1 MTSSSLTPRLYGLD
15 TLRAL
20 AIVLVFANH
29 YELFVAPGVFGFWGQ
44 IGWTGVDLFFALS
57 GYLIGN
63 QIFAAL
69 RSRQGFSLPHFYARR
84 FLRTLPN
91 FYFVLALYYLWPA
104 FRGDYALLPLWK
116 FLTFTQNINLTP
128 GTAFSHAWSLCVE
141 EQFYVL
147 LPAVA
152 LLIAACRKSL
162 LWAWV
167 AVAASFA
174 AGMLVRAYLW
184 DEYVQVPR
192 GGMGYYKYIYYASWC
207 RFDELVAGVALALLK
222 NHHPAAWSRIT
233 AYGNRTLLAGLAGAA
248 LMLTLFFHHH
258 FDYWVTVLGY
268 PALAISF
275 SLLLVAAMS
284 PGSALYQCARAG
296 RGQPGPVVVCD
307 LFAAQAAVHL
317 AQSRLAGPGLRAGR
331 LAGGADHDRRQHR
344 HRLAAVCTGGNAVHA
359 LAYALLS
366 DQPPLSRHIDHI
378 DAARRADQQ
387 LQYRV
392 HPRIGRFVLG
402 VADQCAQARHR
413 FHDMRAVVGVDQQ
426 QHQVGGA
433 GAGLA
438 AQAVVDHV
446 EQGALHARR
455 GIGDI
460 RKHAGR
466 VADGRAQAPF
476 DLVRLD
482 VGGDIEI
489 RRIPV
494 RARIRVAG
502 RKRISRFKTADA
514 AQGFEPC

>member
-1 MTSSSLTPRLYGLD
+1 
-15 TLRAL
+15 
-20 AIVLVFANH
+20 
-29 YELFVAPGVFGFWGQ
+29 
-44 IGWTGVDLFFALS
+44 LFFALS

-284 PGSALYQCARAG
+284 PGSMLYQWRV
-296 RGQPGPVVVCD
+296 PGAASLALWSYAIYLLHKQLCILLSPVLQGYGYAPDGLPAVLIMIVVSIVTGW
-307 LFAAQAAVHL
+307 LLYALVETPFMH
-317 AQSRLAGPGLRAGR
+317 LRARYVPANHG
-331 LAGGADHDRRQHR
+331 
-344 HRLAAVCTGGNAVHA
+344 
-359 LAYALLS
+359 
-366 DQPPLSRHIDHI
+366 
-378 DAARRADQQ
+378 
-387 LQYRV
+387 
-392 HPRIGRFVLG
+392 
-402 VADQCAQARHR
+402 
-413 FHDMRAVVGVDQQ
+413 
-426 QHQVGGA
+426 
-433 GAGLA
+433 
-438 AQAVVDHV
+438 
-446 EQGALHARR
+446 
-455 GIGDI
+455 
-460 RKHAGR
+460 
-466 VADGRAQAPF
+466 
-476 DLVRLD
+476 
-482 VGGDIEI
+482 
-489 RRIPV
+489 
-494 RARIRVAG
+494 
-502 RKRISRFKTADA
+502 
-514 AQGFEPC
+514 

>member
-20 AIVLVFANH
+20 AIVLVFTNH

-69 RSRQGFSLPHFYARR
+69 RSEQGFSLPHFYARR

-167 AVAASFA
+167 AVAASFV

-275 SLLLVAAMS
+275 SLLLIAAMS
-284 PGSALYQCARAG
+284 PGSALYQWRV
-296 RGQPGPVVVCD
+296 PG
-307 LFAAQAAVHL
+307 AASL
-317 AQSRLAGPGLRAGR
+317 ALWS
-331 LAGGADHDRRQHR
+331 
-344 HRLAAVCTGGNAVHA
+344 
-359 LAYALLS
+359 YAIYLLHKQLCILLS
-366 DQPPLSRHIDHI
+366 PV
-378 DAARRADQQ
+378 
-387 LQYRV
+387 LQDRGYA
-392 HPRIGRFVLG
+392 PDGLPAVLIMIAVSIVTG
-402 VADQCAQARHR
+402 WLLYVLVETPFMRLRTRYFPTNHR
-413 FHDMRAVVGVDQQ
+413 
-426 QHQVGGA
+426 
-433 GAGLA
+433 
-438 AQAVVDHV
+438 
-446 EQGALHARR
+446 
-455 GIGDI
+455 
-460 RKHAGR
+460 
-466 VADGRAQAPF
+466 
-476 DLVRLD
+476 
-482 VGGDIEI
+482 
-489 RRIPV
+489 
-494 RARIRVAG
+494 
-502 RKRISRFKTADA
+502 
-514 AQGFEPC
+514 

>member
-20 AIVLVFANH
+20 AIVLVFTNH
-29 YELFVAPGVFGFWGQ
+29 YELFVASGVFGFWGQ

-167 AVAASFA
+167 AVAASFV

-207 RFDELVAGVALALLK
+207 RFDELMAGVALALLK

-248 LMLTLFFHHH
+248 LMLTLFFHYH

-284 PGSALYQCARAG
+284 PGSALYQWRVPGAASLALWSYAIYLLHKQLCILLSPVLQD
-296 RGQPGPVVVCD
+296 RGYAPDGLP
-307 LFAAQAAVHL
+307 AVL
-317 AQSRLAGPGLRAGR
+317 IMIFVSI
-331 LAGGADHDRRQHR
+331 
-344 HRLAAVCTGGNAVHA
+344 VTGW
-359 LAYALLS
+359 LLYALVET
-366 DQPPLSRHIDHI
+366 PFM
-378 DAARRADQQ
+378 
-387 LQYRV
+387 RV
-392 HPRIGRFVLG
+392 RTRYFPTN
-402 VADQCAQARHR
+402 HR
-413 FHDMRAVVGVDQQ
+413 
-426 QHQVGGA
+426 
-433 GAGLA
+433 
-438 AQAVVDHV
+438 
-446 EQGALHARR
+446 
-455 GIGDI
+455 
-460 RKHAGR
+460 
-466 VADGRAQAPF
+466 
-476 DLVRLD
+476 
-482 VGGDIEI
+482 
-489 RRIPV
+489 
-494 RARIRVAG
+494 
-502 RKRISRFKTADA
+502 
-514 AQGFEPC
+514 